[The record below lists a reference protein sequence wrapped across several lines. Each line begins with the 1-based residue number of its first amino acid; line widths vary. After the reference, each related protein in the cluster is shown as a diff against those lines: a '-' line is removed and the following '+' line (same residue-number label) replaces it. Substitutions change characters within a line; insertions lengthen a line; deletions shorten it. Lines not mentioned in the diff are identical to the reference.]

1 MLVIEQTN
9 ASFPRKCSLTF
20 QSKNELA
27 SLNFKAYLILPLNE
41 CYSEF
46 CCDFAVQPIR
56 NQFSWLVQGLISLNN
71 VAVSMRLKCL
81 NALSM
86 DIRSLLFKERITL
99 ERFAFKC
106 GKPKP
111 NKLLWPI
118 TRDVNSP
125 MNQSQ
130 SKQIHVTGAKRGKT
144 RAAKSTTWFC
154 FSLVEKVERVLR
166 TNHRA

>member
-71 VAVSMRLKCL
+71 VAVSMRLKCSVNGHQIL
-81 NALSM
+81 VVQRTHYFRAAC
-86 DIRSLLFKERITL
+86 IQVWETKTKQITL
-99 ERFAFKC
+99 ANHKRRKQ
-106 GKPKP
+106 P
-111 NKLLWPI
+111 NEPI
-118 TRDVNSP
+118 TSRNKY
-125 MNQSQ
+125 M
-130 SKQIHVTGAKRGKT
+130 
-144 RAAKSTTWFC
+144 
-154 FSLVEKVERVLR
+154 
-166 TNHRA
+166 